1 MDPARRPRILIVD
14 EEEPITHVLR
24 LALELE
30 GWDVAV
36 AHSGA
41 EGVDRA
47 TGADAVLLDMML
59 PDRRGTEV
67 VAALRAA
74 GSDAHVLFLT
84 GRSGLDERMAAYRA
98 GADDYLTKP
107 FGVEEVVARLAAEL
121 RRRGFTADADERLLV
136 REGRPTLQG
145 AAG

>member
-1 MDPARRPRILIVD
+1 MSTARRPRILVVD

-30 GWDVAV
+30 GWEVDI
-36 AHSGA
+36 AHTGHDA
-41 EGVDRA
+41 LDRA
-47 TGADAVLLDMML
+47 PGADAIVLDMML
-59 PDRRGTEV
+59 PDVRGTEV
-67 VAALRAA
+67 AAALRGA

-84 GRSGLDERMAAYRA
+84 GRSDLEERMAAYRA

-121 RRRGFTADADERLLV
+121 RRRGFAADADERLMM
-136 REGRPTLQG
+136 RGGHRTLQG
-145 AAG
+145 AAS